1 MIEVKNIKYSYPISL
16 LRSKQSPRVFNNF
29 SLTLEENKIY
39 GLLGK
44 NGTGKT
50 TLLNL
55 LAGLN
60 WVQNGTINVDGEE
73 IVKRQPSTL
82 GKIFLV
88 PEEFELPN
96 MSLEKY
102 VKLYRPFYPNFSEEV
117 LQRCLRDFE
126 LDKIQDLSA
135 LSMGTKKK
143 VYMSFALATNTK
155 YLFMDEPTNGLDTQS
170 KSIFRKVVAQNMT
183 DDRTIVIS
191 THQVHDVEQLID
203 HILILGTDN
212 GSDNKVLINKSVAD
226 LTNQYTFEYRNADNT
241 DGVIYSEPS
250 VKGNAVIAK
259 RSDNQEETQLNLEL
273 LLNAIKTVKL

>member
-1 MIEVKNIKYSYPISL
+1 MIEVKNIQYSYPISFFKN
-16 LRSKQSPRVFNNF
+16 KQNPRVFNNF

-50 TLLNL
+50 TLLNI

-60 WVQNGTINVDGEE
+60 WGQKGSVYVDGEDIE
-73 IVKRQPSTL
+73 KRQPSTI

-88 PEEFELPN
+88 PEDFELPN
-96 MSLEKY
+96 MSLDKY
-102 VKLYRPFYPNFSEEV
+102 VKLNRPFYSNFSDEV
-117 LQRCLRDFE
+117 LQRCLHDFD

-170 KSIFRKVVAQNMT
+170 KSIFRKVMAQNMT
-183 DDRTIVIS
+183 EDRTIVIS

-203 HILILGTDN
+203 HILILGSDD
-212 GSDNKVLINKSVAD
+212 GSDNKLLMNKSVAEI
-226 LTNQYTFEYRNADNT
+226 TNEYSFEYRSADDT
-241 DGVIYSEPS
+241 DGVIYSELS

-259 RSDNQEETQLNLEL
+259 RRGNQDETQLNLEL
-273 LLNAIKTVKL
+273 LLNAIKTVQL